1 MIMKKEDIHID
12 WEIISKSF
20 RGDLSSDERVK
31 LEEWLQVSG
40 RHREFYERAKR
51 GGETDPWEGVGR
63 AVLNSKKEEMMRKA
77 REIKNVRVRRIQL
90 RYLWYAAVA
99 VLPLAIAVSMW
110 MNTSR
115 EMSGSVVA
123 ERVQPG
129 SGRVVLEL
137 NDGRTYFLDTT
148 RVVETGIEGS
158 LAKAERKSLVYEKR
172 ETEELIYNKVTVPR
186 AGEYALTLSD
196 GTRVW
201 LNSDTE
207 IRYPVAFSGKQ
218 RIVFLTGEA
227 YFEVTKDST
236 RPFRVV
242 VNDMEVKVY
251 GTSFN
256 VNTHYRGTVQTAL
269 VEGKVGIRVK
279 STGEEFLLKPNQVAK
294 FDVQGKDVE
303 VSDVDTYYYTAW
315 RVGEFVFQ
323 NETIEEIMDRL
334 CLWYDT
340 EVFYANDDVKGKR
353 FTGVI
358 ARFTDVAD
366 VLHLIGETATVRFN
380 LKGNTITVSDS
391 R

>member
-1 MIMKKEDIHID
+1 MIMKKEDVHID
-12 WEIISKSF
+12 WEIVSKSF
-20 RGDLSSDERVK
+20 RGDLSLEERVK
-31 LEEWLQVSG
+31 LEEWLRASD
-40 RHREFYERAKR
+40 RHRGFYERAKR
-51 GGETDPWEGVGR
+51 GGETDPQEGLKR
-63 AVLNSKKEEMMRKA
+63 AVLDSKKEEMMRKA
-77 REIKNVRVRRIQL
+77 REIKSVRVRRKQL
-90 RYLWYAAVA
+90 WYLWYAAAV
-99 VLPLAIAVSMW
+99 VLPLVIAVGVW
-110 MNTSR
+110 MNAGR
-115 EMSGSVVA
+115 EMTGMVVA
-123 ERVQPG
+123 ERVKPG

-137 NDGRTYFLDTT
+137 NDGRTYFLDTA

-172 ETEELIYNKVTVPR
+172 ETEELVYNKVTVPR

-218 RIVFLTGEA
+218 RVVFLTGEA
-227 YFEVTKDST
+227 YFEVAKDSA

-256 VNTHYRGTVQTAL
+256 VNTHYRGSVQTAL

-294 FDVQGKDVE
+294 FDVQGKNVE
-303 VSDVDTYYYTAW
+303 VSDVDMYYYTAW

-340 EVFYANDDVKGKR
+340 EVFYANDNVKGKR